1 MKRKAILLAFL
12 ERRTN
17 LICDRLI
24 VDWICEID
32 GFYDQD
38 QDQFEIMNQPFNFL
52 LVASFLK
59 YRGMNLVQRLTIHLR

>member
-17 LICDRLI
+17 LICDRPI
-24 VDWICEID
+24 VDWICGID
-32 GFYDQD
+32 GFYNQD

-52 LVASFLK
+52 LVANFLK